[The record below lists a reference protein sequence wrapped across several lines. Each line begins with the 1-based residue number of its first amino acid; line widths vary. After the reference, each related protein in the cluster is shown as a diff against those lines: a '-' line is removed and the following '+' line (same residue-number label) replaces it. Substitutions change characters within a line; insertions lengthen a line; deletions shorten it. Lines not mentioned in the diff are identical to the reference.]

1 MLCLPPPM
9 EPAPLRS
16 RRSMQAPT
24 DAVISWSPK
33 RRPACRWPW
42 SRLCHRHVHQLVASA
57 DRIRSTVRLVREAR
71 ISNTLFLNARASVN
85 QKRPLRQSSVPTC
98 RIGADIDAV
107 PGDAIRLAGVW
118 FFTRLPCLPW
128 ALNGWMRPTRQRP
141 AGCAR
146 KPAGT
151 TRTSRRGCGG
161 PRGRSRER
169 RRDHGNAKDGGSG
182 RCSCDRG
189 SCPYRSLLLT

>member
-1 MLCLPPPM
+1 MLRLPPPM

-118 FFTRLPCLPW
+118 FFHKTSLSAVGAERSDASDATAAGRLCEKAGRDDQDESSRL
-128 ALNGWMRPTRQRP
+128 RRP
-141 AGCAR
+141 AR
-146 KPAGT
+146 SVAGET
-151 TRTSRRGCGG
+151 TG
-161 PRGRSRER
+161 PR
-169 RRDHGNAKDGGSG
+169 K
-182 RCSCDRG
+182 C
-189 SCPYRSLLLT
+189 